1 MTYSVQ
7 KIRPAARLLKTI
19 GQDLIKDVYA
29 AIVELVKNA
38 YDADSPDAVVAFQYD
53 ESAKRLLISVEDHG
67 HGMSFDTV
75 VNNWLVP
82 ATDDKLK
89 RKRSSK
95 GRVLQ
100 GRKGIG
106 RFAAAIL
113 GDRILMETT
122 SKGVTTSLILNMDD
136 LDSIEYLDELEL
148 DLAEEQTGQSD
159 GTRIEIEK
167 ENLLADNVRDIWT
180 PKQLP

>member
-1 MTYSVQ
+1 MTHIAQ

-38 YDADSPDAVVAFQYD
+38 YDADSPDAFIKFKYD
-53 ESAKRLLISVEDHG
+53 EEKELLLIGVEDHG

-75 VNNWLVP
+75 VNKWLVP
-82 ATDDKLK
+82 ATDDKLI
-89 RKRSSK
+89 RKRSEK

-113 GDRILMETT
+113 GERVLLETT
-122 SKGVTTSLILNMDD
+122 SNGLTTSFWAMAVHGL
-136 LDSIEYLDELEL
+136 
-148 DLAEEQTGQSD
+148 
-159 GTRIEIEK
+159 R
-167 ENLLADNVRDIWT
+167 
-180 PKQLP
+180 